1 MKKFIKETLET
12 TVTGGYDE
20 LRAQEVENAYDLFV
34 KDKNDVINQEELKSF
49 LMEVSGI
56 NYKAQDKL
64 KFRKQRHDK
73 IEQLIRERE
82 EEHRKEKESKKFMG
96 FPLAGPEDDIS
107 ELLSRD
113 LLQQHSGG
121 K

>member
-34 KDKNDVINQEELKSF
+34 KDKKDVINQEELKSF

-56 NYKAQDKL
+56 NYKA
-64 KFRKQRHDK
+64 
-73 IEQLIRERE
+73 
-82 EEHRKEKESKKFMG
+82 
-96 FPLAGPEDDIS
+96 
-107 ELLSRD
+107 
-113 LLQQHSGG
+113 
-121 K
+121 